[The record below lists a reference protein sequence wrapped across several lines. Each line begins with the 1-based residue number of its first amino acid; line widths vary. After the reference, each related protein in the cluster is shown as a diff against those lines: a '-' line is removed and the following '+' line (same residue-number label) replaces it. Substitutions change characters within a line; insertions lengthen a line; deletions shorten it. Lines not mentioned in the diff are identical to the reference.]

1 MAVRDLSIYAE
12 SFNGELKHYPD
23 SNGLEVDAI
32 LKLKN
37 GEYGAIEIKIASD
50 KNIEDGISSLNRFE
64 KKMKENGLKTPAF
77 KMILTSHGSS
87 KKEGDIYIVPISML
101 GL

>member
-1 MAVRDLSIYAE
+1 MAVRDLSIYAD
-12 SFNGELKHYPD
+12 SFNGELKHYRD

-50 KNIEDGISSLNRFE
+50 NNIKDGISSLNKLIFFH
-64 KKMKENGLKTPAF
+64 KEC
-77 KMILTSHGSS
+77 
-87 KKEGDIYIVPISML
+87 
-101 GL
+101 